1 MRGLTVRNAYYLA
14 VDLLLIAL
22 ATVLALLLR
31 DNLEFNEPRFEDL
44 LPYIAVTAAVAAPVI
59 VASGIN
65 RTVWRFSSM
74 SDYLRIIVAVI
85 GIVLGSTLL
94 CFLLTRMTGI
104 ARSIPVLQGLVAIVL
119 MIGARVLVRQSLTD
133 RPRAKAFVPP
143 ASAGRENVVV
153 VGMTTLTELYL
164 KSIAEF
170 APDRIRVAG
179 IIPLTEIPAGSLVRQ
194 HPVLGT
200 PEEMP
205 RIFQTLEVHGIIVDR
220 IVVTTTYEGL
230 PHRAQE
236 TLREIHERAGVRV
249 DFLAESIGL
258 GPAGAA
264 APFPER
270 GAAEAAQAEPMASV
284 PADQLAFSFGR
295 DALTA
300 LARRPYWR
308 LKRAFDIVV
317 SGILLVLMAPAI
329 FVVAALA
336 AWDVGL
342 PTVFW
347 QQRPGLGGRP
357 FRLYKFRTMAAAYD
371 ASGQRIPDMKRLS
384 AIGLFLRR
392 TRLDELPQL
401 WNIFCGEMSFVGP
414 RPLLPIDQP
423 AAFASRLLVRPGLTG
438 WAQVMGG
445 RDVSPADKAALDVWY
460 VQNASL
466 RLDIE
471 IVVRTVPVVLFGE
484 RISHKAIREAWQSLR
499 RGGICLLA
507 DGPNMAAKSA
517 PQEAPAH
524 VLEGPR
530 AA

>member
-44 LPYIAVTAAVAAPVI
+44 LPYIAVTAAVAAPVL

-65 RTVWRFSSM
+65 RTIWRFSAM
-74 SDYLRIIVAVI
+74 SDYLRIIVAVV
-85 GIVLGSTLL
+85 GIVLVSTLL
-94 CFLLTRMTGI
+94 CFLLTRMIGI
-104 ARSIPVLQGLVAIVL
+104 ARSIPVLQALVAIVL
-119 MIGARVLVRQSLTD
+119 MIGARVLVRLSFTD

-143 ASAGRENVVV
+143 ASVGRENIIV

-170 APDRIRVAG
+170 ARDRIRVAG
-179 IIPLTEIPAGSLVRQ
+179 IIPLSEIPSGSLVHQ

-220 IVVTTTYEGL
+220 IVVTTMYESL
-230 PHRAQE
+230 PHRAQDA
-236 TLREIHERAGVRV
+236 LRDIHERAGVRI
-249 DFLAESIGL
+249 DFLAESVGL
-258 GPAGAA
+258 SPAGAAA

-270 GAAEAAQAEPMASV
+270 SSAPAQTQPMVADQAA
-284 PADQLAFSFGR
+284 QLAFSFGR
-295 DALTA
+295 DALAA
-300 LARRPYWR
+300 LASRPYWR
-308 LKRAFDIVV
+308 MKRAFDVVV
-317 SGILLVLMAPAI
+317 SGILLVLVAPAI
-329 FVVAALA
+329 LVVAALA

-371 ASGQRIPDMKRLS
+371 TSGQRIPDTKRLS

-401 WNIFCGEMSFVGP
+401 WNILCGEMSFVGP

-423 AAFASRLLVRPGLTG
+423 PAFASRLLVRPGLTG

-445 RDVSPADKAALDVWY
+445 RDVSPADKAALDIWY

-471 IVVRTVPVVLFGE
+471 ILVRTVPVVLFGE
-484 RISHKAIREAWQSLR
+484 RISHEAIREAWQSLR
-499 RGGICLLA
+499 RGGICLA
-507 DGPNMAAKSA
+507 DGPNTGSQSA

-524 VLEGPR
+524 VLGGPR